1 SYISK
6 SNIKSVIAAYPHKQ
20 WSGCF
25 ACTIEEE
32 LTLNPCAYSSAIPN
46 FAKTEWG
53 IKLMEPW
60 DN

>member
-1 SYISK
+1 
-6 SNIKSVIAAYPHKQ
+6 IKSVIAAYPHKQ